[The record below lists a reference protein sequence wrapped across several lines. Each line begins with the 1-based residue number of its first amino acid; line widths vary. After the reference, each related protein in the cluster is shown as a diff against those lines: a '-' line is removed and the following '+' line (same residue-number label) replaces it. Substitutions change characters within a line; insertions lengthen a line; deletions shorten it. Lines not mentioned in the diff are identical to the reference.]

1 MYHLSLYRLLML
13 LLLALAGSA
22 DAEQKQTLGNWDV
35 HYIAFPSTMLT
46 PEIATQYKL
55 QRSKYNSIVNISVL
69 DSTSQQAQKVALT
82 GQAKDLMGRQRVL
95 EFSEVSEGDAVYYL
109 AQFPFSHEQ
118 RYWFTIT
125 VRRGNEQQ
133 QLKFDQVFYAD

>member
-1 MYHLSLYRLLML
+1 MYRLLTL
-13 LLLALAGSA
+13 LLLVVSSSVF
-22 DAEQKQTLGNWDV
+22 AEQKQTLGNWDV

-69 DSTSQQAQKVALT
+69 DSASQQAEKVAVT

-109 AQFPFSHEQ
+109 AQLPFTHEQ

-133 QLKFDQVFYAD
+133 QLTFDQVFYAD